1 MSLDNIMWLE
11 HLIIAGVLAALIVI
25 YFRVADKYDII
36 DKPNQRSSHKTP
48 TIRGGGIIFPIAI
61 LLLGFLNSFYFPYL
75 TIAVLLSGLISFVDD
90 IRDMP
95 RIMRFGVHLLAAALL
110 LHEAYILTMPT
121 VLVILAVVFVVGVI
135 NAYNFMDGI
144 NGITGFYSLAI
155 LLPLMWTEADEHI
168 FELEIVVLIAL
179 LIFLFF
185 NARKRA
191 RCFAGDVGS
200 VTIAVIISYLI
211 TQRVIETED
220 YKYMGFLSLYVVDTA
235 VTIVQRAIAGEKIF
249 EAHRRHLFQVMSNE
263 LKTPHMV
270 VALSYGILQLLMNAA
285 IVNTNLGVLGI
296 IAFYVVMFLLYIVLK
311 IRVLKKI

>member
-1 MSLDNIMWLE
+1 MWLE